1 MLKGEAQR
9 LLGSALKDCRRLEDT
24 LYKRDCAIAKTKEEL
39 RAWKRK
45 ARAAQ
50 LEADRNL
57 ILIEHMRKS
66 QGFS

>member
-9 LLGSALKDCRRLEDT
+9 LLGSALKRCRRLEAK
-24 LYKRDCAIAKTKEEL
+24 LYQRDCAMAALKEEL
-39 RAWKRK
+39 KTWKRK
-45 ARAAQ
+45 ARQAQ

>member
-9 LLGSALKDCRRLEDT
+9 LLGSALKG
-24 LYKRDCAIAKTKEEL
+24 
-39 RAWKRK
+39 K

-66 QGFS
+66 QGFN